1 MSEDLAGKVLGLALR
16 SSRRGPME
24 LVEKVTATENGGIEP
39 NHEVKPH
46 RGITFIS
53 SEQWAE
59 VQQELNEPEL
69 PWHTRRANVLV
80 EGLVMA
86 DLIGKTVHVGDVVV
100 DIKKETEPCGLMDE
114 LHNGLRKIL
123 EPACRGGVHGQVVQ
137 GGNIAVGDTISV
149 R

>member
-1 MSEDLAGKVLGLALR
+1 MSTSTEGRVLALALR

-24 LVEKVTATENGGIEP
+24 LVNRVSATVNGGIEP
-39 NHEVKPH
+39 NREVKPH

-80 EGLVMA
+80 EGLVLA
-86 DLIGKTVHVGDVVV
+86 DLIGKTVQVGEVVV
-100 DIKKETEPCGLMDE
+100 DIKLETEPCGLMDQ
-114 LHNGLRKIL
+114 LRDGLRKTL
-123 EPACRGGVHGQVVQ
+123 EPACRGGVHGQIVQ
-137 GGNIAVGDTISV
+137 GGSIGVGDTISV

>member
-1 MSEDLAGKVLGLALR
+1 MSESLKGKVLALALR

-24 LVEKVTATENGGIEP
+24 LVEKVTASENAGIEP

-59 VQQELNEPEL
+59 VQQELNEPQL

-114 LHNGLRKIL
+114 LHNGLRKTL

-137 GGNIAVGDTISV
+137 GGNIAVGDTITV

>member
-1 MSEDLAGKVLGLALR
+1 MSVQQGKVLALALR
-16 SSRRGPME
+16 SARRGPME
-24 LVEKVTATENGGIEP
+24 LVESVTATENGGIEP

-59 VQQELNEPEL
+59 VQRELNQPDL

-80 EGLVMA
+80 EGLVMS
-86 DLIGKTVHVGDVVV
+86 DLIGKTVQVGDVVV
-100 DIKKETEPCGLMDE
+100 EVKKETEPCGLMDE
-114 LHNGLRKIL
+114 LHSGLRKTL
-123 EPACRGGVHGQVVQ
+123 EPACRGGVHGQVIQ
-137 GGNIAVGDTISV
+137 GGAFKVGDAISV